1 MPPDETSNMNA
12 PSHSENDAV
21 ERQIANW
28 KFVRPLGKGGM
39 AEVFEVEN
47 ARLGTHAALKLFSCA
62 KDKDGE
68 VRARFL
74 AEAALLARL
83 NHPRLVRVF
92 DYGIDPATDC
102 PYFVMDLVLDPS
114 GTPRTLADKEFVGA
128 DEDHVALWY
137 DDLRDALA
145 FIHAHGIIHRDVKLQ
160 NVLVGPDG
168 HAVLSDFGVAKIFD
182 TSLREDVGLSPEET
196 IHAAEGR
203 RTVMGSLGYLAP
215 ELEMGVAA
223 SPASDYYALGV
234 LAFYLLTGTWCEPRT
249 DIATALETYDSVW
262 QEILPKLLHANPS
275 ARECPSWR
283 DCETKEREKKAAEW
297 EIQTDSFKYAIR
309 TVRRRNLVALFLVG
323 LLGIGMIGMACAW
336 MFSIPVPAKKPFAE
350 MSINDICYIPT
361 ELRLSVYARKDMKAT
376 KIAMNK
382 ALGQARND
390 IRKWITYLKKGE
402 ISCQAAIDMIDCISK
417 IPPKTP
423 KGIDAAALNIYTE
436 TYQYLLDTAI
446 DNLENLEEGSATQ

>member
-1 MPPDETSNMNA
+1 MTVNMNA
-12 PSHSENDAV
+12 PAQHQDSDAT
-21 ERQIANW
+21 RQIANW

-47 ARLGTHAALKLFSCA
+47 VRLGTHAALKLFSCA
-62 KDKDGE
+62 KDKDGD

-92 DYGIDPATDC
+92 DYGIDPATDS

-114 GTPRTLADKEFVGA
+114 GKPKTLADKEFVGA
-128 DEDHVALWY
+128 DEAHVALWY

-145 FIHAHGIIHRDVKLQ
+145 FIHARGIVHRDIKLQ

-182 TSLREDVGLSPEET
+182 SSLRENVGLSPEET

-234 LAFYLLTGTWCEPRT
+234 LVFYLLTGTWCEPRT
-249 DIATALETYDSVW
+249 DIAASLETYDPLW
-262 QEILPKLLHANPS
+262 REILPKLLHTNPA

-283 DCETKEREKKAAEW
+283 EGAVRMRETDEARAENALAAAEAALG
-297 EIQTDSFKYAIR
+297 KA
-309 TVRRRNLVALFLVG
+309 RRSRLVAAIAAVAFGLFA
-323 LLGIGMIGMACAW
+323 LLAILNMRILNPRRPPPIETTDICFFPPSASEALGDEMPELDERKSLLTEAYGHVCEY
-336 MFSIPVPAKKPFAE
+336 VAKVNRGE
-350 MSINDICYIPT
+350 MS
-361 ELRLSVYARKDMKAT
+361 R
-376 KIAMNK
+376 
-382 ALGQARND
+382 
-390 IRKWITYLKKGE
+390 
-402 ISCQAAIDMIDCISK
+402 QAAADELLKLAGDENSDISDD
-417 IPPKTP
+417 IVRYLITV
-423 KGIDAAALNIYTE
+423 AASNILTKAS
-436 TYQYLLDTAI
+436 Q
-446 DNLENLEEGSATQ
+446 

>member
-1 MPPDETSNMNA
+1 MGIVMSTPVQPESCA
-12 PSHSENDAV
+12 AV
-21 ERQIANW
+21 RQIANW
-28 KFVRPLGKGGM
+28 KFIRPLGKGGM

-92 DYGIDPATDC
+92 DYGIDPATDR

-114 GTPRTLADKEFVGA
+114 GSPKTLADKEFVGA
-128 DEDHVALWY
+128 DESHVAMWY
-137 DDLRDALA
+137 DDLREALA
-145 FIHAHGIIHRDVKLQ
+145 FIHARGIVHRDVKLQ

-196 IHAAEGR
+196 IHAAKGR

-234 LAFYLLTGTWCEPRT
+234 LVFYLLTGTWCEPRT
-249 DIATALETYDSVW
+249 DIAAALETYDPVW

-275 ARECPSWR
+275 ARKCPSWR
-283 DCETKEREKKAAEW
+283 EQEKSFQEKDAARAEAENDRSQNALAAAHRHKKIAIATAVLFAVAAAILLAISLPVSKSQSLPEPVSLGTLVRIPDDANNDSTPSREEYKAAVPVARW
-297 EIQTDSFKYAIR
+297 FVCEIVNDMNCGKKTKDEA
-309 TVRRRNLVALFLVG
+309 VREIKQLVEDIKNETLDEIKDEFVTTLDADALQRLLEIAADNLVQRTG
-323 LLGIGMIGMACAW
+323 
-336 MFSIPVPAKKPFAE
+336 K
-350 MSINDICYIPT
+350 
-361 ELRLSVYARKDMKAT
+361 
-376 KIAMNK
+376 
-382 ALGQARND
+382 
-390 IRKWITYLKKGE
+390 
-402 ISCQAAIDMIDCISK
+402 
-417 IPPKTP
+417 
-423 KGIDAAALNIYTE
+423 
-436 TYQYLLDTAI
+436 
-446 DNLENLEEGSATQ
+446 